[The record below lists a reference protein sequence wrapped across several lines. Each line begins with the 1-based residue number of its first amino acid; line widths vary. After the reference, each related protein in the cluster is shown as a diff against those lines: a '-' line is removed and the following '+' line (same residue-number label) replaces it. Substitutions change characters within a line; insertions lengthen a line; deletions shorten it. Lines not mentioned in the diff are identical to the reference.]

1 MFGTFREASARA
13 LVAVLALQVVA
24 SVLVN
29 AVVFQEPV
37 LSWLGRL
44 YLDTRGWVHPNLVA
58 NAIPLLLVVG
68 VGILGVA
75 RLRLH
80 DIGLRPT
87 AVGPALLATAVFWLG
102 LQGLFAAAALF
113 YGGPT
118 WVAAW
123 RDPGPGYILGPLLG
137 QVLGNALA
145 EEAAFRGFWF
155 PQLDLKLQRRLAG
168 RWSWVAAA
176 LLSQGLF
183 ALMHIP
189 NYVFVQHQRFLVGD
203 AVRLLVNGLILLW
216 VFVRTQNLLI
226 AVGVHALWNTPA
238 AVVQPPEG
246 PVRYALLVFWT
257 LAFAKLWRWRR
268 RGQNT

>member
-1 MFGTFREASARA
+1 MPGSPREASARA

-24 SVLVN
+24 SVLAN
-29 AVVFQEPV
+29 AVVFQKPV
-37 LSWLGRL
+37 LSWLGQL
-44 YLDTRGWVHPNLVA
+44 YLATRGWVHPDLVA
-58 NAIPLLLVVG
+58 NAIPLVLVVG
-68 VGILGVA
+68 VGMLGLA
-75 RLRLH
+75 RLRLR
-80 DIGLRPT
+80 DIGLRAT
-87 AVGPALLATAVFWLG
+87 AVGPALLATALFWLG

-137 QVLGNALA
+137 QVLGNALV

-155 PQLDLKLQRRLAG
+155 PQLGLKLQRRLAG
-168 RWSWVAAA
+168 RRAWVAAA
-176 LLSQGLF
+176 FFSQGLF

-203 AVRLLVNGLILLW
+203 ALRLLVNGLILLW

-238 AVVQPPEG
+238 AVVQPPAG
-246 PVRYALLVFWT
+246 WLRYALVVSWT
-257 LAFAKLWRWRR
+257 LAFAELWHWGRR
-268 RGQNT
+268 AKNT